1 MHHENPEVQ
10 LAFRRREDITPEED
24 QYLWDN
30 VVIRLQREEQGSQ
43 SKTLSQELTTEEP
56 SFKM

>member
-1 MHHENPEVQ
+1 MQ